1 MKAAASPSP
10 ELALL
15 VACDLAGDAELAA
28 RDLAGIDW
36 PRFVALAHAHEM
48 AAIASA
54 RIGARMPAEMAENL
68 ASALQSSVVLE
79 MAQTAM
85 AASLTRHLEAAGVPV
100 LVLKGVALGHQLY
113 GANPH
118 WRSATDID
126 LLIAPERL
134 DTADKILRE
143 RGFLRQWP
151 QEMPRRGRAMFL
163 HLANVCDYVSPAS
176 GQLVELHHR
185 ITLNPHW
192 LPLGFDELHAAS
204 VEIATP
210 QGPIR
215 GLDGPPLVAYL
226 CWHALAHDGF
236 RLKWVCD
243 IARALAHVGASHIG
257 AASCLAACLASEG
270 YARRPLELA
279 DRLLACF
286 GLSEAAPDARTARI
300 VADMEAPVSLPTGR
314 TLAGM
319 PQELAFRAFLF
330 RLSPGLRG
338 KGYEVLRALSDPR
351 DAALLGLPQG
361 LAPLLAL
368 VGPPLSLLRLF
379 TRKNEADQ
387 STG

>member
-15 VACDLAGDAELAA
+15 AACDLAGDADLAA

-54 RIGARMPAEMAENL
+54 RIGARMPADVAENL
-68 ASALQSSVVLE
+68 ASALQSSAVLE
-79 MAQTAM
+79 MAQTAT

-118 WRSATDID
+118 WRTATDID
-126 LLIAPERL
+126 LLIAPEHL
-134 DTADKILRE
+134 DTADKVLRG
-143 RGFLRQWP
+143 RGFLRKWP

-210 QGPIR
+210 QGQIR

-243 IARALAHVGASHIG
+243 IARALRHVGG
-257 AASCLAACLASEG
+257 PSCRAACREGDG
-270 YARRPLELA
+270 YARAPLELA
-279 DRLLACF
+279 DALLSCF
-286 GLSEAAPDARTARI
+286 GLAETPGAPWDRETVRI
-300 VADMEAPVSLPTGR
+300 LADMENPVSLPTGR
-314 TLAGM
+314 TLAGL
-319 PQELAFRAFLF
+319 PQELAFRVFLL
-330 RLSPGLRG
+330 RLSPGLAG

-351 DAALLGLPQG
+351 DAALLGLPRAFAPLYALLG
-361 LAPLLAL
+361 PLLAL
-368 VGPPLSLLRLF
+368 LRLG
-379 TRKNEADQ
+379 TRKIEGDQ
-387 STG
+387 GID